1 VIIFGRMTY
10 PRNEGPLLPSG
21 DRRIPR
27 MGGPKEGKAHRV
39 NTYLPVLRIAFGA
52 VAAVVIFL
60 VVHSALEA
68 FSQTTSVLAGT

>member
-1 VIIFGRMTY
+1 MGERKKGR
-10 PRNEGPLLPSG
+10 
-21 DRRIPR
+21 
-27 MGGPKEGKAHRV
+27 HRV

>member
-1 VIIFGRMTY
+1 MIFFGRMTY
-10 PRNEGPLLPSG
+10 PRNESPLLPSG

-27 MGGPKEGKAHRV
+27 MGERKKGRHRV

-68 FSQTTSVLAGT
+68 FSQTPSVLAGT